1 MSIRVCRNRSGT
13 NDHLYFRTRNM
24 HATLRYIMT
33 KTTDLVAMSGVVR
46 RMFRDDQPVFGN
58 TRAKANDVFRMTR
71 DMDPLSDDMLPMSRN
86 MVGMSDNNAGMSPD
100 MSAMSCDLAF
110 VPDDME
116 AMTEN
121 YVALS
126 LVSLLRSLN
135 PLLLLRDLVAK
146 LRHELSEWYWR
157 MLGLSDPVQRKIYQ
171 ETDFDDLFTVEYIKN
186 EVDVDHAYYVKHFSQ
201 PRPVHPLLEFL
212 VVDKEVKRDAMRMLA
227 VLRIADRKVLNRTDQ
242 QRFWSLSWLFALLD
256 DSSCRPLSPRPPPFA
271 AC

>member
-1 MSIRVCRNRSGT
+1 
-13 NDHLYFRTRNM
+13 M

-33 KTTDLVAMSGVVR
+33 KTTDLVAMSGVLR

-58 TRAKANDVFRMTR
+58 TRAKANDVFRMTH
-71 DMDPLSDDMLPMSRN
+71 DMDPLSDNMLPMSRN
-86 MVGMSDNNAGMSPD
+86 MVGMSDNKVGMSHGI
-100 MSAMSCDLAF
+100 SAESCDLAF
-110 VPDDME
+110 VSDDM
-116 AMTEN
+116 AAKTEN
-121 YVALS
+121 YAAL
-126 LVSLLRSLN
+126 SLN
-135 PLLLLRDLVAK
+135 PLSMLRSLFVMV
-146 LRHELSEWYWR
+146 RYELSEWYWR
-157 MLGLSDPVQRKIYQ
+157 RMGLSDPALRKIYQ

-227 VLRIADRKVLNRTDQ
+227 VLRTTARKVLNLTNQ

-256 DSSCRPLSPRPPPFA
+256 DSGRRPLSPRPPPFA